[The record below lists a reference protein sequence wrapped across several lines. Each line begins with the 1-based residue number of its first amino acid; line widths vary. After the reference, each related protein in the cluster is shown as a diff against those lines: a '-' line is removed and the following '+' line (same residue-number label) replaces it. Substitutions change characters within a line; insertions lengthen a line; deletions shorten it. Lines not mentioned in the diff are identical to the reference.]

1 MTDPFTVGVTGA
13 AGYTGARVVQ
23 ELQAT
28 HPDWRV
34 LAIDN
39 FYQGTVREVGGVTV
53 RHVDIRDRRQLVD
66 SLRGVDAVCHLAAVS
81 GVEDCDER
89 SELSYEVNVV
99 GTNNVAWLC
108 RKLGAGLI
116 FAASMAIF
124 GDPEGFPITAD
135 QSRAA
140 LNWYG
145 RTKILGEAAVEQFAT
160 GSFPAFVF
168 VKSNLYGSY
177 SVGDSTVSKEAVIN
191 YFLRR
196 ARNEQSITVY
206 EPGTQSRNFVHVADV
221 ARSYVRGLERMREHL
236 REGETGRERLGPE
249 CDDRRGTDTNG
260 RRGARPRANG
270 RTRREPPVR
279 RDGGRTVRRRHL
291 EDTRRTWLGA
301 DLVHRGGDSQT
312 ALRPL
317 TGSRTATHRVR
328 TS

>member
-236 REGETGRERLGPE
+236 REGETGTTHYTIASDSDPSVMTVAEQIQTAAAEHGLEPTVELVENPRSGETVVEQFGV
-249 CDDRRGTDTNG
+249 DTS
-260 RRGARPRANG
+260 
-270 RTRREPPVR
+270 RTRAELGWEP
-279 RDGGRTVRRRHL
+279 
-291 EDTRRTWLGA
+291 TWSIEEA
-301 DLVHRGGDSQT
+301 IHRQLSD
-312 ALRPL
+312 
-317 TGSRTATHRVR
+317 H
-328 TS
+328 